1 MPAYWLTWLHLVAAI
16 TLVGGLVFLQFVV
29 KPALQ
34 GKNQDG
40 QQPEVLRRIGR
51 RFRTVAWMSLIT
63 LILTGSNQMLNESGS
78 ARIETEWGVILML
91 KLLVFAIAF
100 GLLLIHDFILDPYA
114 PVQQSAKTRSE
125 QEHLPFSK
133 KVTLLHNTII
143 ALTLTVLFIAAYLTT
158 M

>member
-1 MPAYWLTWLHLVAAI
+1 MPAYWLTWLHLVAAL
-16 TLVGGLVFLQFVV
+16 TLVGGLVFIQFVV

-34 GKNQDG
+34 GMKQDG
-40 QQPEVLRRIGR
+40 EQADVLRRIGR
-51 RFRTVAWMSLIT
+51 RFRTLAWVSLIT

-114 PVQQSAKTRSE
+114 PIQQSGKTRQDLS
-125 QEHLPFSK
+125 PYSN
-133 KVTLLHNTII
+133 KVTLLHNTILM
-143 ALTLTVLFIAAYLTT
+143 LTFVVLFIAAYLTN

>member
-29 KPALQ
+29 KPALR

-40 QQPEVLRRIGR
+40 QHPDVLRRIGH
-51 RFRTVAWMSLIT
+51 RFRTVAWVSLIT
-63 LILTGSNQMLNESGS
+63 LIVTGSNQMLNESGS

-114 PVQQSAKTRSE
+114 PAQQSEKNRSD
-125 QEHLPFSK
+125 HSPFSK
-133 KVTLLHNTII
+133 KVTLLHNMIL
-143 ALTLTVLFIAAYLTT
+143 ALTFTVLFIAAYLTN

>member
-1 MPAYWLTWLHLVAAI
+1 MPAYWLTWLHLVAAL

-29 KPALQ
+29 KPTFQ
-34 GKNQDG
+34 GMKQEG
-40 QQPEVLRRIGR
+40 PQAEVLRRIGR
-51 RFRTVAWMSLIT
+51 RFRTLAWVSLIT

-114 PVQQSAKTRSE
+114 PVQLSGKTGPDSS
-125 QEHLPFSK
+125 PFSNK
-133 KVTLLHNTII
+133 INLLHNAILV
-143 ALTLTVLFIAAYLTT
+143 LTFAVLFIAAYLTN